1 MKIKS
6 LLIAFSTVVVIACST
21 VKTIEMDQSTIERVN
36 KVYPTLSLE
45 DLNKGK
51 KLYETKCSLCHGLDK
66 PSNRTADKWKHI
78 VPEMVE
84 IANKK
89 SEVIASNE
97 ADLILKYLVS
107 MSKTYQ
113 TN

>member
-6 LLIAFSTVVVIACST
+6 LLIAFSIVIVIACST
-21 VKTIEMDQSTIERVN
+21 VKTIEMDQSTIERV
-36 KVYPTLSLE
+36 KTVYPTLSLE

-84 IANKK
+84 MANKK

-97 ADLILKYLVS
+97 ADLILKYLVT

>member
-1 MKIKS
+1 
-6 LLIAFSTVVVIACST
+6 
-21 VKTIEMDQSTIERVN
+21 
-36 KVYPTLSLE
+36 
-45 DLNKGK
+45 
-51 KLYETKCSLCHGLDK
+51 
-66 PSNRTADKWKHI
+66 
-78 VPEMVE
+78 MVE

-97 ADLILKYLVS
+97 ADLILKYLVT

>member
-21 VKTIEMDQSTIERVN
+21 VKTIEMDQSTIERV
-36 KVYPTLSLE
+36 KTVYTTLSLE

-78 VPEMVE
+78 VPEMVQ

>member
-6 LLIAFSTVVVIACST
+6 LLISFSTVVVIACST
-21 VKTIEMDQSTIERVN
+21 VKTIEMDQSTIERVK

>member
-1 MKIKS
+1 MNIKP
-6 LLIAFSTVVVIACST
+6 LLFTFLTIVTIACST
-21 VKTIEMDQSTIERVN
+21 VKTIEMSQATVDRVKTI
-36 KVYPTLSLE
+36 YPNLSLE
-45 DLNKGK
+45 ELNKGK
-51 KLYETKCSLCHGLDK
+51 KLYESKCSLCHGLDK
-66 PSNRTADKWKHI
+66 PSARTAEKWKHI

-89 SEVIASNE
+89 SEVIKSNE

>member
-21 VKTIEMDQSTIERVN
+21 VKTIEMDQSTIERVK

-66 PSNRTADKWKHI
+66 PFNRTADKWKHI

-89 SEVIASNE
+89 SEVIASLE
-97 ADLILKYLVS
+97 CFIWHRI
-107 MSKTYQ
+107 SK
-113 TN
+113 NGI

>member
-21 VKTIEMDQSTIERVN
+21 VKTIEMDQSTIERVK

-78 VPEMVE
+78 VPEMVQ

-97 ADLILKYLVS
+97 ADLILKYLVT

>member
-21 VKTIEMDQSTIERVN
+21 VKTIEMDQSTIERV
-36 KVYPTLSLE
+36 KTVYPTLSLE

-78 VPEMVE
+78 VPEMVQ

-97 ADLILKYLVS
+97 ADLILKYLVT

>member
-21 VKTIEMDQSTIERVN
+21 VKTIEMDQANIDRV
-36 KVYPTLSLE
+36 KSIYPSLTLE
-45 DLNKGK
+45 ELNKGK

-66 PSNRTADKWKHI
+66 PSARTADKWKHI

-84 IANKK
+84 MANKK

>member
-6 LLIAFSTVVVIACST
+6 LLIAFSTVIVIACST
-21 VKTIEMDQSTIERVN
+21 VKTIEMDQSTIERV
-36 KVYPTLSLE
+36 KTVYPTLSLE

-84 IANKK
+84 MANKK

-97 ADLILKYLVS
+97 ADLILKYLVT

>member
-6 LLIAFSTVVVIACST
+6 LLFAFSTVVVIACST
-21 VKTIEMDQSTIERVN
+21 VKTIEMDQSTIERV
-36 KVYPTLSLE
+36 KTVYPTLSLE

-66 PSNRTADKWKHI
+66 PSNRTAEKWKHI

>member
-21 VKTIEMDQSTIERVN
+21 VKTIEMDQSTIERV
-36 KVYPTLSLE
+36 KTVYPTLSLE

-89 SEVIASNE
+89 TEVIASNE

>member
-21 VKTIEMDQSTIERVN
+21 VKTIEMDQSTIERV
-36 KVYPTLSLE
+36 KTVYPTLSLE

-66 PSNRTADKWKHI
+66 PSNRTAEKWKHI

>member
-21 VKTIEMDQSTIERVN
+21 VKTIEMDQSTIERVK

-97 ADLILKYLVS
+97 ADLILKYLVT

>member
-21 VKTIEMDQSTIERVN
+21 VKTIEMDQSTIERV
-36 KVYPTLSLE
+36 KTVYPTLSLE

-78 VPEMVE
+78 VPEMVQ

>member
-6 LLIAFSTVVVIACST
+6 LLIGFSTVVVIACST
-21 VKTIEMDQSTIERVN
+21 VKTIEMDQSTIERV
-36 KVYPTLSLE
+36 KTVYPTLSLE

>member
-1 MKIKS
+1 MKLKFITITCLS
-6 LLIAFSTVVVIACST
+6 VIAVACST
-21 VKTIEMDQSTIERVN
+21 VKTLEMNQANIDRV
-36 KVYPTLSLE
+36 KSIYPSLTLE
-45 DLNKGK
+45 ELNKGK

-66 PSNRTADKWKHI
+66 PSARTAEKWKHI

>member
-6 LLIAFSTVVVIACST
+6 LLFAFSTVVVIACST
-21 VKTIEMDQSTIERVN
+21 VKTIEMDQSTIERV
-36 KVYPTLSLE
+36 KTVYPTLSIE

-66 PSNRTADKWKHI
+66 PSNRTAEKWKHI

>member
-6 LLIAFSTVVVIACST
+6 LLFAFSTVVVIACST
-21 VKTIEMDQSTIERVN
+21 VKTTEIDQSTIERV
-36 KVYPTLSLE
+36 KTVYPTLSLE

-66 PSNRTADKWKHI
+66 PSNRTAEKWKHI

-97 ADLILKYLVS
+97 ADLILKYLVT

>member
-6 LLIAFSTVVVIACST
+6 LLIAFSIVIVIACST
-21 VKTIEMDQSTIERVN
+21 VKTIEMDQSTIERV
-36 KVYPTLSLE
+36 KTVYPTLSLE

-97 ADLILKYLVS
+97 ADLILKYLVT